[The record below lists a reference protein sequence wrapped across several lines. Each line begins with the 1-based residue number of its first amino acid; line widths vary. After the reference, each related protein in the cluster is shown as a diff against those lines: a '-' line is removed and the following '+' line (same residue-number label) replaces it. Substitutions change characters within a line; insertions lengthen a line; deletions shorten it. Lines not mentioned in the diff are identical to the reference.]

1 MNQIDP
7 TSPTTDFLRA
17 IDIHTLLPQQEPFV
31 MVERLVAYD
40 ASHTAT
46 ETTIKGDN
54 IFVEN
59 GSFSAEGMVEN
70 VAQTCAARIGY
81 VNKYILK
88 RGIQIGF
95 IGSVRH
101 FKLHRLPRVGETVTT
116 SVKIEQEV
124 FGMTLATATVKSGE
138 ELLAETEIKI
148 AVKDEAQD

>member
-1 MNQIDP
+1 MNP
-7 TSPTTDFLRA
+7 TLPTTAFLRD

-31 MVERLVAYD
+31 MVGTLVAYD
-40 ASHTAT
+40 ATYTVT
-46 ETTIKGDN
+46 ETLVKSDN

-59 GSFSAEGMVEN
+59 GELCAEGMVEN
-70 VAQTCAARIGY
+70 IAQTCATRIGY

-101 FKLHRLPRVGETVTT
+101 FRLHRLPRVGEIIITR
-116 SVKIEQEV
+116 VKIEQEV
-124 FGMTLATATVKSGE
+124 FGMTLATATVQSGA

-148 AVKDEAQD
+148 AVKDEA